1 MMCAFVFL
9 LRSQWFPT
17 GRQRFRVWSEMEV
30 KLSVVTT
37 FTTDTG
43 RDWQDGYGDFGR
55 GRNAGVG
62 GIQEGGDAEGLAR
75 ETRVH
80 FQH

>member
-43 RDWQDGYGDFGR
+43 
-55 GRNAGVG
+55 
-62 GIQEGGDAEGLAR
+62 GDAEGLAR

>member
-1 MMCAFVFL
+1 MVSNWEAKDL
-9 LRSQWFPT
+9 YGLRWKS
-17 GRQRFRVWSEMEV
+17 S
-30 KLSVVTT
+30 SVVTP

-43 RDWQDGYGDFGR
+43 RDWQDGYGDFGW

>member
-1 MMCAFVFL
+1 
-9 LRSQWFPT
+9 
-17 GRQRFRVWSEMEV
+17 MEV